1 MVSKNESKFFF
12 FISIIYFVFYSFV
25 LDLILFALDIMF
37 ERILTA
43 DLKKTKKSYIFSAKL
58 VFLPRRSFLRNFKAQ
73 LFQLI

>member
-37 ERILTA
+37 ERILIA
-43 DLKKTKKSYIFSAKL
+43 DLKKTKKVIF
-58 VFLPRRSFLRNFKAQ
+58 FRQN
-73 LFQLI
+73 